1 MSVLELQRE
10 DAQSDPLLELRF
22 EADWSQMRSVHSER
36 EVLAY
41 SVKSDSGNIYETEVF
56 VSDKGTICAYCS
68 CPARVVCR
76 HRKAVLADVLENNPE
91 FGGSAD
97 EAIQV

>member
-1 MSVLELQRE
+1 MSVLQLEQG
-10 DAQSDPLLELRF
+10 DALPDEKLVLTF
-22 EADWSQMRSVHSER
+22 EADWSRMRSGHSGR

-56 VSDKGTICAYCS
+56 LSDLGTICAFCS

-76 HRKAVLADVLENNPE
+76 HRKAVLADVLKRNPE
-91 FGGSAD
+91 FGKSEALDTD
-97 EAIQV
+97 E